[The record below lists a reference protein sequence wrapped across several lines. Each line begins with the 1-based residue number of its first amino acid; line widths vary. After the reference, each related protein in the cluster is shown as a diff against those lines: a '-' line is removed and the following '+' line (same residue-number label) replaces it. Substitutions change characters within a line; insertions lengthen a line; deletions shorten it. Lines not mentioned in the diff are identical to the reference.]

1 MGFSGG
7 FKQGKPTK
15 ALLELK
21 GFLSVNQT
29 RVKGFM
35 MSNISIRNLL
45 FCLTIGCL
53 TLFPL
58 ASSPKEAPKALS
70 LKETIDAAL
79 EANLGLKR
87 SQEEVLAAEQ
97 IRKSSI
103 TRFLPTLS
111 TSYDVLHRNK
121 PLTQPLTGIATDP
134 EFIVR
139 PEDEYT
145 FVTSFSQPVFRG
157 FSLINQYRIADLG
170 LDAAEFGEKVTRQD
184 VILDAKNAYFLVLK
198 AQKLLGVAEQRVT
211 QIAAQKEVAENFFE
225 VGMTPLNNLLQSQAS
240 LANARQAFIVAKNN
254 LAIAN
259 SQFNIVLRRRVNAP
273 VEIEDILDYMPFV
286 QDIDYCLSTARE
298 NRLEITVADLD
309 VEIAEKEVK
318 LARKDYYPSI
328 DLQGRYTRVGDDWDV
343 NGGVGISDSA
353 SWNIQATAQWNFWEW
368 GRTTYG
374 IREKLH
380 RLSQAQ
386 YRRSEILDTIELEV
400 KTAFLRTKESEKN
413 MLTVEKAIE
422 QAKENFRINQ
432 ERFKEQ
438 VATTTDVL
446 NAQTLLSD
454 TLTNYFNALYD
465 FKISK
470 ATLYRTMG
478 QEVME

>member
-1 MGFSGG
+1 
-7 FKQGKPTK
+7 
-15 ALLELK
+15 
-21 GFLSVNQT
+21 
-29 RVKGFM
+29 
-35 MSNISIRNLL
+35 MSHMSLRNL
-45 FCLTIGCL
+45 FFYLTIGCF
-53 TLFPL
+53 TLFPI
-58 ASSPKEAPKALS
+58 ATSGADAPKALS
-70 LKETIDAAL
+70 LQETIDAAL

-87 SQEEVLAAEQ
+87 SQEEVLAAQETK
-97 IRKSSI
+97 KSRI
-103 TRFLPTLS
+103 TQFLPTLS
-111 TSYDVLHRNK
+111 TSYDYLHRNK
-121 PLTQPLTGIATDP
+121 ELTQELTGLGPGPD
-134 EFIVR
+134 FVVR
-139 PEDEYT
+139 PDEEYT
-145 FVTSFSQPVFRG
+145 FVTSFTQPIFRG
-157 FSLINQYRIADLG
+157 FALINQYEIADLG
-170 LDAAEFGEKVTRQD
+170 LDAAEFGQKVVRQD
-184 VILDAKNAYFLVLK
+184 VILDAKNAYYSVLK

-211 QIAAQKEVAENFFE
+211 QIAAQKDVAENFFE

-240 LANARQAFIVAKNN
+240 LANAKQTFIVAQNN
-254 LAIAN
+254 LAIAS

-273 VEIEDILDYMPFV
+273 VEIQDILDYAPFAY
-286 QDIDYCLSTARE
+286 DIDYCLSAARE
-298 NRLEITVADLD
+298 NRLEITVADLE

-328 DLQGRYTRVGDDWDV
+328 NLQGRYTRIGDDYTID
-343 NGGVGISDSA
+343 GGEGISDAA
-353 SWNIQATAQWNFWEW
+353 SWDIQATAQWNFWEW
-368 GRTTYG
+368 GRTTFG

-386 YRRSEILDTIELEV
+386 YLRSEIHDNIDLEV

-413 MLTVEKAIE
+413 ILTVEKAIE

-446 NAQTLLSD
+446 DAQTLLSD